1 MSTYSEY
8 YLAHHGIKGM
18 KWGVRKAKRKGY
30 TPEEKA
36 RIRSNRDT
44 NLILTGLGGLA
55 VGAGFAMQA
64 IKGRS
69 FVSEALKGGGIGLG
83 MAGISNA
90 SVEQGKLII
99 NKLFRD

>member
-1 MSTYSEY
+1 VSTYSEY
-8 YLAHHGIKGM
+8 YLEHHGIKGM
-18 KWGVRKAKRKGY
+18 KWGVRKEKRKGY

-36 RIRSNRDT
+36 RIRRTRNA
-44 NLILTGLGGLA
+44 NLILAGLSGLA

-64 IKGRS
+64 TKGRS
-69 FVSEALKGGGIGLG
+69 YVSEALKGGGIGLG

-90 SVEQGKLII
+90 SVEQGKLIT